1 MNNLN
6 HLEIGLKGE
15 SVATQFLIEKG
26 YEILKTRWT
35 YKHKE
40 IDIIAKHNNILV
52 VVEVKTRSN
61 NTYTQP
67 EEAVDYKKQRF
78 LSEAIEAFIQD
89 YTDFDEIRF
98 DIIAIVL
105 KQDEY
110 TIYHIEN
117 AFEPI

>member
-6 HLEIGLKGE
+6 HLEIGQKGE
-15 SVATQFLIEKG
+15 SIAIRFLIEKG
-26 YEILKTRWT
+26 YEILNTRWT

-40 IDIIAKHNNILV
+40 IDIIAKQNNILV

-61 NTYTQP
+61 DIYTQP
-67 EEAVDYKKQRF
+67 EEAVDFRKQRF
-78 LSEAIEAFIQD
+78 LFEATEAFIQTF
-89 YTDFDEIRF
+89 TDFTEVRF

>member
-6 HLEIGLKGE
+6 HLEIGQKGE
-15 SVATQFLIEKG
+15 SIATRFLIQKG

-40 IDIIAKHNNILV
+40 IDIIARQNNILV

-61 NTYTQP
+61 DKYAQP
-67 EEAVDYKKQRF
+67 EEAVDHKKQRF
-78 LSEAIEAFIQD
+78 LSEAVEAFIQD
-89 YTDFDEIRF
+89 FTDFTEVRF

-110 TIYHIEN
+110 TIHHIEN
-117 AFEPI
+117 AFEPL

>member
-6 HLEIGLKGE
+6 HLAIGLKGE
-15 SVATQFLIEKG
+15 SIASQFLIEKG

-40 IDIIAKHNNILV
+40 IDIIAKHGNILV
-52 VVEVKTRSN
+52 VVEVKTRTN
-61 NTYTQP
+61 NQYSQP
-67 EEAVDYKKQRF
+67 EEAVDIKKQHF
-78 LSEAIEAFIQD
+78 LSEAVEAFIQE
-89 YTDFDEIRF
+89 YNDFDEIRF
-98 DIIAIVL
+98 DIIAIIL
-105 KQDEY
+105 KQKEY